1 MAVARPAYSEPEVDE
16 IRGRI
21 RAVALQIF
29 QEQGYRSAS
38 LRKIATAMGWSSAAI
53 YRYYA
58 GKDELFAA
66 IRVEGFARIREVLA
80 SERRKADSP
89 AAAVRGTVQSYL
101 RFAIEEPGLY
111 RLMYELDQGEVPAR
125 DDVHAARQRAFEEAR
140 GIADDAIAAGIM
152 RGDRNVVAHMFWIV
166 VHGAVALELA
176 GQLNLGVSLDD
187 LTDPILALLNA
198 RLEAI
203 QGGQV

>member
-1 MAVARPAYSEPEVDE
+1 MARPAYSEPEVDG

-21 RAVALQIF
+21 RAVALQVF
-29 QEQGYRSAS
+29 QEHGYRGAS

-66 IRVEGFARIREVLA
+66 IRVEGFAQVRELLA
-80 SERRKADSP
+80 NEKQKADSP
-89 AAAVRGTVQSYL
+89 TAAVRNTVQAYL
-101 RFAIEEPGLY
+101 HFAIEEPGLY

-125 DDVHAARQRAFEEAR
+125 DDVHGARQRAFEEAR

-152 RGDRNVVAHMFWIV
+152 RGDRNVVAHLFWIV
-166 VHGAVALELA
+166 LHGVVALKLA
-176 GQLNLGVSLDD
+176 GQLDLGASLDD
-187 LTDPILALLNA
+187 LIDPILALLNA
-198 RLEAI
+198 RLDAV
-203 QGGQV
+203 QGGKV